1 MTGAAPC
8 YRARQRSNPTSSS
21 PTGAPSSPAMDNA
34 AWTISSR
41 LIAGIVLY
49 AGIGWLISLWWGNRP
64 ALIAIGAFVGL
75 GLSYYLIF
83 TGLAREEAVR
93 QGRGLDHRAREE
105 ASPQQAAPREATN
118 VDVDQEGRT

>member
-1 MTGAAPC
+1 MTGPAPW

-21 PTGAPSSPAMDNA
+21 PTGAPSSQAMDNA

-49 AGIGWLISLWWGNRP
+49 AGIGWLISLWWGSRP
-64 ALIAIGAFVGL
+64 VLIAIGAFVGL
-75 GLSYYLIF
+75 GLSYFLIF

-93 QGRGLDHRAREE
+93 QARGLDHRAREE
-105 ASPQQAAPREATN
+105 APPQQAAPREATN
-118 VDVDQEGRT
+118 VNERQEGRT

>member
-1 MTGAAPC
+1 MTGPAPW

-49 AGIGWLISLWWGNRP
+49 AGLGWLISQWWGNRP
-64 ALIAIGAFVGL
+64 AFIAIGAFIGL

-83 TGLAREEAVR
+83 TGLAREDAVR
-93 QGRGLDHRAREE
+93 QGRSAQHRT
-105 ASPQQAAPREATN
+105 QGNVGTDGKDQA
-118 VDVDQEGRT
+118 

>member
-1 MTGAAPC
+1 
-8 YRARQRSNPTSSS
+8 
-21 PTGAPSSPAMDNA
+21 MDNA

-49 AGIGWLISLWWGNRP
+49 AGIGWLISLWWGSRP

-83 TGLAREEAVR
+83 TGLAREERVR

-105 ASPQQAAPREATN
+105 APSKNAAHEQATN
-118 VDVDQEGRT
+118 VDADQEGRT

>member
-1 MTGAAPC
+1 M
-8 YRARQRSNPTSSS
+8 
-21 PTGAPSSPAMDNA
+21 
-34 AWTISSR
+34 
-41 LIAGIVLY
+41 LY

-93 QGRGLDHRAREE
+93 QGRGVDHRAREE

>member
-1 MTGAAPC
+1 
-8 YRARQRSNPTSSS
+8 
-21 PTGAPSSPAMDNA
+21 MDNA

-64 ALIAIGAFVGL
+64 VLIAIGAFVGL

-93 QGRGLDHRAREE
+93 QARDLDHRARKE
-105 ASPQQAAPREATN
+105 APPQQAAPREATN
-118 VDVDQEGRT
+118 VNARQEGRT